1 MGKSPGWIGSDSG
14 TRKLQLHRIWF
25 RPNKRMDDIHLLGG
39 SSYLDCLNGYKPSSK
54 WAKPAYFVTGFGSQ
68 PTFTITRWNNKICKM
83 NHQVC
88 HTHTY
93 SHLHII
99 VVLVAEPL
107 NPSDSHVPPHSWQ
120 PSSIC
125 NKAALKRAR
134 LTSKRLHPVAAMM
147 AMARLHGP
155 EWPPLNPKSQFG
167 TRMAQ
172 LVYMLMLTMAQCYGH
187 LLSSFEGTWGPVW
200 PILAPINGFS
210 PSKLRRIVAD
220 RQVPKYPRWLIPLK
234 KMNLAHGGDFQQTC
248 IQMIEIPKSFASIY
262 IPYTTYIHIYREYR
276 YTYPSA
282 TNVLHVI

>member
-1 MGKSPGWIGSDSG
+1 MGKSLGWIGSDSG

-39 SSYLDCLNGYKPSSK
+39 SSSLDCLNGYKPSSK

-68 PTFTITRWNNKICKM
+68 PTYTITRWNNKICKM

-99 VVLVAEPL
+99 VVLVTEPL

-155 EWPPLNPKSQFG
+155 EWPPPQSQVQVWNPHGPASLHVDAHYGSMLWSLALQF
-167 TRMAQ
+167 
-172 LVYMLMLTMAQCYGH
+172 
-187 LLSSFEGTWGPVW
+187 WGN
-200 PILAPINGFS
+200 LG
-210 PSKLRRIVAD
+210 PS
-220 RQVPKYPRWLIPLK
+220 
-234 KMNLAHGGDFQQTC
+234 LAHFGPHQRFFPVKAPKNCCWQAGPQVSA
-248 IQMIEIPKSFASIY
+248 MIDSVEKDESCPWRGF
-262 IPYTTYIHIYREYR
+262 P
-276 YTYPSA
+276 
-282 TNVLHVI
+282 TNMHPNDWNT